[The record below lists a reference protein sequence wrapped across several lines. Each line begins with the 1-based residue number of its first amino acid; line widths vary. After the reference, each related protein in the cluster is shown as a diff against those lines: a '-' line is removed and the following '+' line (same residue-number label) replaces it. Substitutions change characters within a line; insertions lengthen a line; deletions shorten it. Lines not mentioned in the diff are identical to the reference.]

1 MLIIDKITR
10 FFFFLF
16 LFAAIFLLIGCGKK
30 APPIAGNQSKLP
42 AVNDLKS
49 GIDGDI
55 LRLTWSVPSLK
66 GKLSSKLSGYTI
78 YRSKTALSAPDCK
91 HCPILF
97 KRVADIP
104 IQLSHSDKVETDQ
117 MIYTETLEKG
127 YKNIYK
133 IILYTNSGVASS
145 DSNYVDVVY

>member
-1 MLIIDKITR
+1 MLIMDKIKR

-16 LFAAIFLLIGCGKK
+16 LFATICLLTGCGKK
-30 APPIAGNQSKLP
+30 APPIANNQPKLP

-49 GIDGDI
+49 GIDENI
-55 LRLTWSVPSLK
+55 LQLTWTVPSLK
-66 GKLSSKLSGYTI
+66 GKLSSELSGCTI
-78 YRSKTALSAPDCK
+78 YRSKTVLSEPDCK

-104 IQLSHSDKVETDQ
+104 IKMNYSGNAETDQ

-127 YKNIYK
+127 FKSIYK
-133 IILYTNSGVASS
+133 VILYTNRGVDSN
-145 DSNYVDVVY
+145 DSNYIYVTY